1 MPVVRFGLDDRRRR
15 FPVLMLAVLTA
26 ISMSSC
32 LWAIDWPTFRG
43 SKRTGVSTET
53 GLLHEW
59 PKDGPKLVWKAQ
71 GVGRGYSSLA
81 ILNGRIYTLGDG
93 IAPDDKEE
101 YLLAFDQK
109 TGDPIW
115 KTKTG
120 SPWNSGAPEWQGSR
134 STPSTDGESV
144 YVITP
149 TGTLVA
155 CTAANGQEM
164 WRKELPQEFGGKKGD
179 GWGYSE
185 SPLLDG
191 DVLVCTPGG
200 DTATMVALNKKS
212 GELIWKAPQPGNRG
226 ASHASVVITEI
237 GGTKVYVQLTAS
249 GAIGVRAKDGEVL
262 WSYPIDQTTA
272 VAPTPVIK
280 GDLVFIAAG
289 YKRGGA
295 LIRQKPAG
303 EGKVEIEEV
312 YPMKTTLSNKH
323 GGVVLVGDYIY
334 ADSDDAGVPYC
345 AELLTGE
352 IKWKGRPS
360 GHGSASLTAADGCLY
375 IHFAD
380 GTMVLAKADPS
391 AYAEVGSFHVPGT
404 GSRPSWAHPV
414 VSGGKLY
421 LREANEILCYDVHQ

>member
-1 MPVVRFGLDDRRRR
+1 MSVVRFKFDGVRSR
-15 FPVLMLAVLTA
+15 FLPILLTV
-26 ISMSSC
+26 SSVT
-32 LWAIDWPTFRG
+32 LITSQVMGVDWPTFRG
-43 SKRTGVSTET
+43 PHRTGVSPET

-59 PKDGPKLVWKAQ
+59 PTDGPKLVWKAE
-71 GVGRGYSSLA
+71 GAGRGYSSLA

-93 IAPDDKEE
+93 ITADDKDE
-101 YLLAFDQK
+101 YLLAFDQQ
-109 TGDPIW
+109 TGKPVW

-120 SPWNSGAPEWQGSR
+120 EPWNSGSNDWQGSR

-155 CTAANGQEM
+155 CAAATGQEL
-164 WRKELPQEFGGKKGD
+164 WRKDLPKEFGGKKGD

-185 SPLLDG
+185 SPLIDG

-200 DTATMVALNKKS
+200 DTATVVALNKKT
-212 GELIWKAPQPGNRG
+212 GDLIWKAPQAGNRG
-226 ASHASVVITEI
+226 ASHASIVITEI
-237 GGTKVYVQLTAS
+237 GGVQVYVQLTAS

-262 WSYPIDQTTA
+262 WSYPIEQTTA

-280 GDLVFIAAG
+280 DDLVFIAAG

-295 LIRQKPAG
+295 LLRQKPVG
-303 EGKVEIEEV
+303 EGKVDVEEV
-312 YPMKTTLSNKH
+312 YAMKPTLANKH
-323 GGVVLVGDYIY
+323 GGVVLVGNYIY

-345 AELLTGE
+345 ADLLTGE
-352 IKWKGRPS
+352 VKWKARAS
-360 GHGSASLTAADGCLY
+360 GKHSASLTAADGCLY

-391 AYAEVGSFHVPGT
+391 AYTEVGSFHIPGS
-404 GSRPSWAHPV
+404 GQRPSWAHPV

-421 LREANEILCYDVHQ
+421 LREYGFILCYDVHQ